1 MKKRHLLRSSMVVGF
16 FGFLGSLT
24 GIIVET
30 SIAAKLGL
38 SKSSD
43 TFYVAFTVPYI
54 ITNLIGATGQFS
66 LVPFFAAVGARR
78 RLQQTLK
85 LEIGAWRSDEDLW
98 RGFSYAVNIV
108 FLGLGAIA
116 VVGAAAAPW
125 VVRGIAPGLS
135 SPQMELAS
143 QLGRWLFLVIIPA
156 GVAETFRSFLLSQHR
171 FALPSAVGLFRNVT
185 VIACILL
192 GFGRYGEYSIVL
204 GYLVGYFLQLGILGV
219 EILTSFPGRYSL
231 TLMGTGEAF
240 RKLRGAGTA
249 QLGAAGLWQGVTIVE
264 RMIASFLPPGTLT
277 ALNYGFKVM
286 STLAELLAGSV
297 GTAAL
302 PALSRAVARQAQ
314 SEERKIFRDTI
325 EISVILL
332 APVVVF
338 CLLLDRNII
347 RLIFER
353 GNFTRDAT
361 SLMSL
366 VFFYYSLSLLPFALV
381 RLLTFCLFA
390 RQETQTFIRLSLFQ
404 YGVTIAFDLFYVG
417 VLGLGARS
425 IPLGLLTS
433 LLGTCI
439 LVFHRNVAG
448 LRHALDR
455 SLSVFALKIL
465 GGCVFAALSV
475 WGLQVWI
482 KAPPTTLGN
491 FIFLCVLCG
500 AGSGVFLAVLAASRA
515 IPFAQLVGVWQSAEE
530 A

>member
-1 MKKRHLLRSSMVVGF
+1 MPSKRHLLRSSLVVGF

-24 GIIVET
+24 GILVET

-66 LVPFFAAVGARR
+66 LVPFFAAVGGRH
-78 RLQQTLK
+78 
-85 LEIGAWRSDEDLW
+85 SDEERW
-98 RGFSYAVNIV
+98 RGFSYAVNMV

-116 VVGAAAAPW
+116 VAGAAAAPW

-135 SPQMELAS
+135 SPQIELAS
-143 QLGRWLFLVIIPA
+143 QLGQWLFLIIIPA

-171 FALPSAVGLFRNVT
+171 FALPSAAGLFRNVI
-185 VIACILL
+185 VIAAILL
-192 GFGRYGEYSIVL
+192 GFNRYGEYSIVL
-204 GYLVGYFLQLGILGV
+204 GYLVGYFLQLAILGAQ
-219 EILTSFPGRYSL
+219 ILISFPVRYSL
-231 TLMGTGEAF
+231 TLVGTGEAA
-240 RKLRGAGTA
+240 RKLHGAGTA
-249 QLGAAGLWQGVTIVE
+249 QLAGAGCWQGVVIVE
-264 RMIASFLPPGTLT
+264 RMIASFLPAGTLT
-277 ALNYGFKVM
+277 ALNYGFKVI

-314 SEERKIFRDTI
+314 SEERKMFRDTI
-325 EISVILL
+325 EIGLVLM

-353 GNFTRDAT
+353 GNFTPDAT
-361 SLMSL
+361 ALMSL

-381 RLLTFCLFA
+381 RLLTFHLFA
-390 RQETQTFIRLSLFQ
+390 RQETQTFVRLSLFQ
-404 YGVTIAFDLFYVG
+404 YGLTIAFDLFYVG
-417 VLGLGARS
+417 VLGLGARG

-433 LLGTCI
+433 LLLTC
-439 LVFHRNVAG
+439 LRGFHRNVAG
-448 LRHALDR
+448 LREALDR
-455 SLSVFALKIL
+455 TLAVFTAKNLAGSVL
-465 GGCVFAALSV
+465 AALSV
-475 WGLQVWI
+475 WGLHVWI
-482 KAPPTTLGN
+482 EAPRTTLGN
-491 FIFLCVLCG
+491 LVYLCALCG
-500 AGSGVFLAVLAASRA
+500 AGSAVFLGVLAASRA
-515 IPFAQLVGVWQSAEE
+515 IPVAQLLDVWQSAEE

>member
-24 GIIVET
+24 GILVET

-43 TFYVAFTVPYI
+43 TFYFAFTVPYI

-66 LVPFFAAVGARR
+66 LVPFFAA
-78 RLQQTLK
+78 
-85 LEIGAWRSDEDLW
+85 IGALHSDEELW
-98 RGFSYAVNIV
+98 RGFSYAVNMV
-108 FLGLGAIA
+108 FLGLSTIA
-116 VVGAAAAPW
+116 VVGAASAPW
-125 VVRGIAPGLS
+125 VVRAIAPGLS
-135 SPQMELAS
+135 LPQIELAS
-143 QLGRWLFLVIIPA
+143 QFGRWLFLIIIPA
-156 GVAETFRSFLLSQHR
+156 GVGETFRSFLLSQHR
-171 FALPSAVGLFRNVT
+171 FALPSAAGLVRNVS
-185 VIACILL
+185 VIAGIFL

-204 GYLVGYFLQLGILGV
+204 GYVVGYFLQLAILGAQV
-219 EILTSFPGRYSL
+219 LVLFPVRYSM
-231 TLMGTGEAF
+231 TLVGTGEAF
-240 RKLRGAGTA
+240 RRLRGAGTA
-249 QLGAAGLWQGVTIVE
+249 QLGAAGLWQGVVIVE

-286 STLAELLAGSV
+286 ATLAELLAGSV
-297 GTAAL
+297 GTAVL
-302 PALSRAVARQAQ
+302 PALSRAVAHQAR
-314 SEERKIFRDTI
+314 SEERKMFRDTI
-325 EISVILL
+325 EISAVLL

-338 CLLLDRNII
+338 CLLLDRNVI

-366 VFFYYSLSLLPFALV
+366 VFFYYSLGLLPLALL
-381 RLLTFCLFA
+381 RLLTFCLFVL
-390 RQETQTFIRLSLFQ
+390 QETQAFIRLSLFQ

-425 IPLGLLTS
+425 IPLGLLTGS
-433 LLGTCI
+433 LATCI
-439 LVFHRNVAG
+439 LAFHRNVAG

-455 SLSVFALKIL
+455 SLVVFALQNL
-465 GGCVFAALSV
+465 GGCVCTAISV

-491 FIFLCVLCG
+491 FIYLCVLCG
-500 AGSGVFLAVLAASRA
+500 AGSAVFLAVLAASRA
-515 IPFAQLVGVWQSAEE
+515 IPVAQLVEVWQSAEDT
-530 A
+530 